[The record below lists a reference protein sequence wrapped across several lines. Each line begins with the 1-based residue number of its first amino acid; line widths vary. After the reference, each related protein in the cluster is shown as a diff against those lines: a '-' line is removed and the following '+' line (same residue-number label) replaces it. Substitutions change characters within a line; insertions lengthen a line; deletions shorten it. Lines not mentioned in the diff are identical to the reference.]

1 MTLISSPNWQKSK
14 LAPSASIRSAI
25 ESLNETGLKIC
36 LIVSP
41 NDVLLGVVGD
51 GDIRRG
57 ILKGFEL
64 DSPVSE
70 IINDHPVSARPEMT
84 RSEVL
89 ELMRIKDIFQLPLV
103 DQKGIVIGLQVWDT
117 ASLVEELPNTMV
129 IMAGGLGR
137 RLMPYTQ
144 DCPKPMLLV
153 DGRPILEH
161 IIDNAIEQ
169 GFRKFILSVGYMAH
183 MIEDHFGDGAH
194 KKITVTYTRE
204 SEPLGTAGA
213 LSLIGEKIEVPMVVT
228 NGDIFTDINY
238 EDVLNFHSKN
248 KADATMV
255 VKQYAWQHPFGVI
268 EMSGFDIKKIVEKPI
283 YKSHINT
290 GIYVFSPRVLETL
303 ERNKYIDMPT
313 FFDSL
318 RTQNHKTVAF
328 PIHEPWID
336 IGRHEDLE
344 KVRSAS

>member
-25 ESLNETGLKIC
+25 ECLNETGLKIC
-36 LIVSP
+36 LIVSSGGL
-41 NDVLLGVVGD
+41 LLGVVGD

-70 IINDHPVSARPEMT
+70 IINAHPVSASPEMT
-84 RSEVL
+84 RSEVM
-89 ELMRIKDIFQLPLV
+89 ELMRVKEIFQLPLV

-169 GFRKFILSVGYMAH
+169 GFRKFILSVGYLAH
-183 MIEDHFGDGAH
+183 MIEDYFGNGAS
-194 KKITVTYTRE
+194 KKITISYTRE
-204 SEPLGTAGA
+204 DEPLGTAGA
-213 LSLIGEKIEVPMVVT
+213 LSLVSEKIEAPMVVT

-238 EDVLNFHSKN
+238 EDVINFHSKN
-248 KADATMV
+248 QADATMI

-268 EMSGFDIKKIVEKPI
+268 EMDGFDIKQIVEKPI
-283 YKSHINT
+283 YKSYINT
-290 GIYVFSPRVLETL
+290 GIYVFDPRVLGVL

-313 FFDSL
+313 YFDRL
-318 RTQNHKTVAF
+318 RICNYKTVAF

-336 IGRHEDLE
+336 IGRHDDLE